1 MISYT
6 TRRLLQSSFSSTSSS
21 SSRLRNVVLIVKDPV
36 QAAHFYVDAL
46 GLSIKLQS
54 ETMVELD
61 AGGLSIVL
69 KQAGYQA
76 SLLTTGYSP
85 IMTFDVVDVD
95 HAISTALTRG
105 AMLDGPIKRPAFGK
119 FASIRSPDGH
129 MIGLFEPATVW
140 QQFDLDYDG
149 SDKSRY
155 IQMPSTTC
163 FHSQ

>member
-1 MISYT
+1 MIAYT
-6 TRRLLQSSFSSTSSS
+6 TRRFRQFSLSSSLSS
-21 SSRLRNVVLIVKDPV
+21 SSRLRNLVLIVKDPV
-36 QAAHFYVDAL
+36 QSSNFYVDAL

-54 ETMVELD
+54 ESMVELD
-61 AGGLSIVL
+61 AGGISIVL

-95 HAISTALTRG
+95 HAIATALTKG

-129 MIGLFEPATVW
+129 MIGLFEPA
-140 QQFDLDYDG
+140 
-149 SDKSRY
+149 
-155 IQMPSTTC
+155 II
-163 FHSQ
+163 

>member
-1 MISYT
+1 MVSRMISYT

-129 MIGLFEPATVW
+129 MIGLFEPATV
-140 QQFDLDYDG
+140 
-149 SDKSRY
+149 
-155 IQMPSTTC
+155 
-163 FHSQ
+163 

>member
-1 MISYT
+1 MIAYT
-6 TRRLLQSSFSSTSSS
+6 TRRFIQSSLSSSLSS
-21 SSRLRNVVLIVKDPV
+21 SSRIRNLVLIVKDPV
-36 QAAHFYVDAL
+36 QSSNFYVDAL

-54 ETMVELD
+54 ESMVELD
-61 AGGLSIVL
+61 AGGISIVL

-95 HAISTALTRG
+95 HAIATALTKG

-129 MIGLFEPATVW
+129 MIGLFEPA
-140 QQFDLDYDG
+140 
-149 SDKSRY
+149 
-155 IQMPSTTC
+155 II
-163 FHSQ
+163 

>member
-1 MISYT
+1 MIVST
-6 TRRLLQSSFSSTSSS
+6 TRRFFQSSFSTTSSS
-21 SSRLRNVVLIVKDPV
+21 SSRLRNLVLIVKDPV
-36 QAAHFYVDAL
+36 QSANFYVDAL

-54 ETMVELD
+54 ESMVEMD
-61 AGGLSIVL
+61 AGGMSIVL

-95 HAISTALTRG
+95 HAIATALTKG

-129 MIGLFEPATVW
+129 MIGLFEPA
-140 QQFDLDYDG
+140 
-149 SDKSRY
+149 
-155 IQMPSTTC
+155 II
-163 FHSQ
+163 